1 MDARPPASSPD
12 ARPTRPSI
20 AAGARAPVGTALK
33 RLLRLARQS
42 VAAEGI
48 GLFST
53 DATGAWQSVLTH
65 PADATRPPARA
76 LTDAERTR
84 GAPQLAAWHDTVAGE
99 ARSGFAFPL
108 PVASVQTPVVLA
120 CWGAPGSTADDAA
133 LWQDWAASL
142 AEALPTAPAQPPHI
156 AEGLAQLTISVMQQ
170 MASGAPLPVVLT
182 ELIERFEALVPG
194 LYGSV
199 LLLKPDGETM
209 RHVAAPRL
217 ADRFCEAIDGSHI
230 GEGQGSCGTA
240 AHRGTPVIVEEI
252 RTSPLWTDYR
262 AIALR
267 HDLAACWSYP
277 IKRTTGEVLGTLAM
291 YYRQPRR
298 PSTDELR
305 LASTVAHLAGL
316 AIERVQLEHAL
327 ATHSD
332 RLELVL
338 DAAALGIWDWKVGQ
352 DVTYNDRFMGMLGHA
367 PGEVPYSLDAW
378 LDLVHPN
385 DRATVEAALQPY
397 LEGENAS
404 SYAVTFRARH
414 RDGHYVWLHDE
425 GRVVETDDEGHPLRA
440 LGIRQDVTAERQS
453 ATLMQR
459 LGHIMDRSAE
469 EIYLIDVDT
478 LQFAFVN
485 TGACQNL
492 GYTSDELTAMTP
504 TDIKPLGEP
513 ALRDL
518 SAPLHQGQEV
528 VMLNTHHQR
537 KDGTAYPVE
546 IHLYLI
552 EGGGPPL
559 YAAFVTD
566 LTEQRQHE
574 QTLIDARH
582 RAEQARY
589 NAELAR
595 AREEELHQLKT
606 SFLANMSHEIRTP
619 LTAVIGFADV
629 LTEAT
634 EGHAQ
639 ECAEMIRR
647 SSERLR
653 ETLTSVLDLAQLEGE
668 SFTLRPSRLDVTS
681 TVEETAC
688 MFAPLAERKG
698 LRLHTEGLS
707 EPLYAHL
714 DGAALGRIL
723 TNLVSNAV
731 KFTDEGQI
739 TLRVAATETHVQLD
753 VQDTGVGISAEFLP
767 QLFDDFRQES
777 RGFTRAYEGNGL
789 GLAITQKLVSLMD
802 GTITADSTKGVG
814 STFSVRLPLR
824 PASAMTDSPPA
835 LPSLLL
841 VEDSLEAQQLIN
853 IILADAF
860 TVDITDNVEDALAMA
875 EAMTYDV
882 CLIDV
887 HLRGDRGGTDLVHV
901 LNEDP
906 AYTEVPKIAWTAF
919 ALPGDEERLL
929 AEGFTHYLSKPTRRA
944 DLLELLD
951 EAMDTDA

>member
-1 MDARPPASSPD
+1 MRASSAYD
-12 ARPTRPSI
+12 AVRS
-20 AAGARAPVGTALK
+20 AATTADATVPPALK
-33 RLLRLARQS
+33 RLLRLAQHS
-42 VAAEGI
+42 LAAEGL
-48 GLFST
+48 GLFSI
-53 DATGAWQSVLTH
+53 DAAGAWRSVVTH
-65 PADATRPPARA
+65 PADTTRPPTQA
-76 LTDAERTR
+76 LADAERTQD
-84 GAPQLAAWHDTVAGE
+84 APQLAAWHDTVAE
-99 ARSGFAFPL
+99 ESRSGFAFPL
-108 PVASVQTPVVLA
+108 PAASAQAPVVLA
-120 CWGAPGSTADDAA
+120 CWGSPNSAPVDDAA

-142 AEALPTAPAQPPHI
+142 AWALPSEHAQPPHS
-156 AEGLAQLTISVMQQ
+156 AEGLAQLTISVMRQ
-170 MASGAPLPVVLT
+170 MASGAPLSTVLT

-194 LYGSV
+194 LHGSV
-199 LLLKPDGETM
+199 LLLEPDGKTV

-217 ADRFCEAIDGSHI
+217 ADSYCEAINGTLI

-240 AHRGTPVIVEEI
+240 AHRGTPVIVEDI

-262 AIALR
+262 DIAMR

-298 PSTDELR
+298 PAADELR

-327 ATHSD
+327 AAHSD
-332 RLELVL
+332 RLELVI

-367 PGEVPYSLDAW
+367 PGEVPYSIDAW
-378 LDLVHPN
+378 LNLVHPN
-385 DRATVEAALQPY
+385 DRAMVEAALQPY
-397 LEGENAS
+397 LEGEDVS
-404 SYAVTFRARH
+404 GYAVTFRARH
-414 RDGHYVWLHDE
+414 RNGHYVWLQDE
-425 GRVVETDDEGHPLRA
+425 GRVVETDDEGRPHRA
-440 LGIRQDVTAERQS
+440 IGIRQDVTAKKRS

-492 GYTSDELTAMTP
+492 GYTSEELTAMTP

-513 ALRDL
+513 ELRDL
-518 SAPLHQGQEV
+518 IAPLHQGQDV
-528 VMLNTHHQR
+528 AVLKTRHQR
-537 KDGTAYPVE
+537 KDGTEYPVE
-546 IHLYLI
+546 IHVYLI
-552 EGGGPPL
+552 EGGGAPL

-589 NAELAR
+589 QAELAR
-595 AREEELHQLKT
+595 VREEELHQLKT

-619 LTAVIGFADV
+619 LTAIIGFADV
-629 LTEAT
+629 LTEET
-634 EGHAQ
+634 EGDAQ
-639 ECAEMIRR
+639 ECAETIRR

-653 ETLTSVLDLAQLEGE
+653 ETLTSVLDLAQLESE
-668 SFTLRPSRLDVTS
+668 SFTLRPSRVDVTT
-681 TVEETAC
+681 TVEDTAR

-698 LRLHTEGLS
+698 LTLDTELAS
-707 EPLYAHL
+707 QPLYAHL

-723 TNLVSNAV
+723 ANLVSNAV
-731 KFTDEGQI
+731 KFTEEGQI
-739 TLRVAATETHVQLD
+739 TLRVASTETHVQLD

-767 QLFDDFRQES
+767 QLFDDFKQES

-802 GTITADSTKGVG
+802 GAITADSAKGVG
-814 STFSVRLPLR
+814 STFSVRLPLH
-824 PASAMTDSPPA
+824 PTSAMPDSSTA

-841 VEDSLEAQQLIN
+841 VEDSHEAQQLID

-860 TVDITDNVEDALAMA
+860 AVDITDNVEDALAMA

-901 LNEDP
+901 LNDDP
-906 AYTEVPKIAWTAF
+906 AYAEAPKIAWTAF

-944 DLLELLD
+944 DLLGLLD
-951 EAMDTDA
+951 EAMGRDA